1 VSGALSLAGLDAQL
15 AGAVTSASGAAP
27 ASQTT
32 QGSGQP
38 PASTSS
44 AQIGAVNAAGGAEQ
58 NGSTTTS
65 GGDSGSANGNPT
77 GASSGSSAG
86 AASTAAIAPNLEA
99 ALSGVSSQSGG
110 SGATASAPIVAT
122 SPLGRLADT
131 VQLTIQTQAAS
142 GNSVVRIKL
151 TPPELGEVRVQLQQT
166 SAGLV
171 ARVVADHQ
179 SAVQTLQQSAG
190 ELRRALESSGVSL
203 LQLDIG
209 ASDSQN
215 EAASGGEESS
225 QSTGPGTAGQ
235 DTTDE
240 AETGE
245 TTTTTL
251 TLTGASVVDVFA

>member
-1 VSGALSLAGLDAQL
+1 VSQATQ
-15 AGAVTSASGAAP
+15 SG
-27 ASQTT
+27 
-32 QGSGQP
+32 GQP
-38 PASTSS
+38 VASTSS
-44 AQIGAVNAAGGAEQ
+44 AQLGAVNAAGGAEQ
-58 NGSTTTS
+58 NGSGTTS

-77 GASSGSSAG
+77 PASSGSSAG
-86 AASTAAIAPNLEA
+86 AVSTAAIPPSLEA
-99 ALSGVSSQSGG
+99 AVSGVSSQSGG
-110 SGATASAPIVAT
+110 TGAPASAPIVASST
-122 SPLGRLADT
+122 LGRLADT
-131 VQLTIQTQAAS
+131 VQLTIQTQAAT

-166 SAGLV
+166 SEGLV

-179 SAVQTLQQSAG
+179 SAAQTLQQSAG

-225 QSTGPGTAGQ
+225 QSMGPGTTGQ

-251 TLTGASVVDVFA
+251 TLTGASVVDVLA